1 MTKITKLELVC
12 EICGTQLKNLEIH
25 KYMLYCNWCVTN
37 QKRRELMRKRDEEW
51 ERGVSPKKREENFD
65 F

>member
-1 MTKITKLELVC
+1 MAKHTKLELVC
-12 EICGTQLKNLEIH
+12 ELCGTQLIKLEIH
-25 KYMLYCNWCVTN
+25 KGMLACDFCLSSH
-37 QKRRELMRKRDEEW
+37 KRRELMRKRDEEW